1 MRKKLKRKQM
11 LAGMLSAV
19 LTVTALPLASLAV
32 PQKEVKAAS
41 VTLQNPRIVKDDSM
55 KAGQKVRRSP
65 GTVSGL
71 AVIRSVRWW
80 RMQ

>member
-19 LTVTALPLASLAV
+19 FAVTALPQASLIT

-41 VTLQNPRIVKDDSM
+41 VTLQNPRIVF
-55 KAGQKVRRSP
+55 
-65 GTVSGL
+65 
-71 AVIRSVRWW
+71 
-80 RMQ
+80 